1 MAEVVAGLQRQD
13 PSGGGIKVSVSVE
26 DVVKVV
32 EDLTRIH

>member
-1 MAEVVAGLQRQD
+1 MSEVVTGLARMD
-13 PSGGGIKVSVSVE
+13 PSGMKVTVTVE